1 MRAEPAVGTRALE
14 RPAPLARAR
23 RPPRWGTAAVHLLLV
38 LSVATIGFPLYYAV
52 AISTQSIEEVTS
64 GPPSVLPSSSL
75 WENYTEVWRR
85 IRMGRLLLNSLIL
98 AVTISVGKIVI
109 SMLSAFAIVYFAFR
123 GRQVVFWMIFVTLM
137 LPVPVRII
145 STYQVVSDL
154 GWINSYAG
162 LTIPLM
168 ASATATFLFRQ
179 FYLTIPDDLSDAA
192 QIDGAGPLRF
202 LWSILLPNSWP
213 NIAALFVVLFI
224 YGWNQYLWPLM
235 ITSTEDMRVVVTG
248 IAAFVPTGTQLPE
261 WNLVMAAAVMA
272 LGPPVLVVLLM
283 QRWFVKGLIE
293 AEK

>member
-1 MRAEPAVGTRALE
+1 LRAELAVKTRALE
-14 RPAPLARAR
+14 GAALRARAR
-23 RPPRWGTAAVHLLLV
+23 RPRRWPRLATHLLLA

-52 AISTQSIEEVTS
+52 AISTQSVEEVTS
-64 GPPSVLPSSSL
+64 GPPSILPSASG
-75 WENYTEVWRR
+75 WDNYAEVWRR
-85 IRMGRLLLNSLIL
+85 IRMGRLLLNSLSL
-98 AVTISVGKIVI
+98 AVTISVGKIAI

-123 GRQVVFWMIFVTLM
+123 GRQLVFWMIFVTLM

-179 FYLTIPDDLSDAA
+179 FYLTIPPDLSDAA

-283 QRWFVKGLIE
+283 QRWFVQGLIE
-293 AEK
+293 ADK